1 MYGIIKKCLLDLII
15 QNQIL
20 LHVVLKTENI
30 KQVLWMISIMMK
42 AEAEAKSN
50 GETVQTDQTNLN
62 ETNAIYKTKNFYL
75 LLVFLSIT
83 IALLRVVSIYRYLV
97 KY

>member
-50 GETVQTDQTNLN
+50 DETVQTDQTNLN
-62 ETNAIYKTKNFYL
+62 ETNAIYKTKNF
-75 LLVFLSIT
+75 
-83 IALLRVVSIYRYLV
+83 
-97 KY
+97 